1 MHNEIVKQKRR
12 AFSIKEREKI
22 LEKTNFK
29 CAHCGKVLDLHT
41 ATVEHIFPLDKGGTD
56 EEYNLVALCSNCN
69 STKSN
74 MVYNIRDFYKYIDS
88 KYVKLYTEE
97 LDRVIKN
104 ALNPKKRIMA
114 EDVRLYRA
122 VNPLYMPMIAKIF
135 KRNRAK
141 AMQMVKDSSIVAK
154 YELAFEAEAEE
165 ISTFLNKLKTKGDY
179 SGTLYDNEYKIKE
192 LIKYGQVYTF
202 RLPDK
207 SIKGVVGLFNLVRNK
222 EDIPVQIVNIAE
234 ANDQTVLHLVTLFA
248 FDTSFCN
255 AYNLIER
262 DLFNDFIVANLKL
275 IVFKET
281 QEAHS
286 IMRYSDK
293 IINMP
298 FRFRSTD
305 GYIQCYTGPGDR
317 EATEKIKSY
326 YSDMEEQ
333 DNNE

>member
-1 MHNEIVKQKRR
+1 MYNEIVKQKRR
-12 AFSIKEREKI
+12 SFSIKEREQI

-29 CAHCGKVLDLHT
+29 CAHCGKILDLHT
-41 ATVEHIFPLDKGGTD
+41 ATVEHIFPVDKGGTD

-69 STKSN
+69 ATKSN
-74 MVYNIRDFYKYIDS
+74 MIYNIRDFYKHIDN
-88 KYVKLYTEE
+88 KYVKQYTEE
-97 LDRVIKN
+97 LEKVIKN

-122 VNPLYMPMIAKIF
+122 VNPIYMPMIAQMF
-135 KRNRAK
+135 RRNRAK

-154 YELAFEAEAEE
+154 YELAFEAEASE
-165 ISTFLNKLKTKGDY
+165 INSFLEKLKAKGEY
-179 SGTLYDNEYKIKE
+179 TGTLYDNEYKIKE

-222 EDIPVQIVNIAE
+222 EEIPVQMINIAE
-234 ANDQTVLHLVTLFA
+234 ANEQAVLHMVTLFA
-248 FDTSFCN
+248 FDTSFSD
-255 AYNLIER
+255 AHRLIER

-275 IVFKET
+275 VVFKET
-281 QEAHS
+281 QDIDS
-286 IMRYSDK
+286 LMRYSDK

-326 YSDMEEQ
+326 YDSMEEQ
-333 DNNE
+333 GRNG